1 MIKKQVCIFALT
13 ILSIFIACTVSIAK
27 SSYDWHTGV
36 DIPFTYI
43 PNISVENQ
51 GIGIKG
57 SQSLYS
63 EKHTIKYEL
72 VKKKFLS
79 DEVFDSVEVKGSHN
93 PNKSFFIKLRAPKG
107 EGYHIRIS
115 GSGHGN
121 IGIMPYGVKN

>member
-1 MIKKQVCIFALT
+1 MKKQVSIFALM
-13 ILSIFIACTVSIAK
+13 ILSVFIVCTVGVAK

-43 PNISVENQ
+43 PNISVENE
-51 GIGIKG
+51 GIGIKC

-93 PNKSFFIKLRAPKG
+93 PNESFFIKLRAPKG

-121 IGIMPYGVKN
+121 IGIIPYEVKN